1 MIGMNDLKIGTF
13 FIIEGQPFE
22 VLFSQHLKMQQR
34 RPVMQT
40 KIKNLLTGKI
50 IEKNFQQSDY
60 FEEAD
65 IQKKEVK
72 FLYSHRDEFWF
83 SETDDSTAIPHRFAR
98 GETAEPSTSSKR
110 FKLGNDIIGEASQFL
125 KPNTLISA
133 LLFND
138 DIINIKLP
146 VKMDF
151 KVVEAP
157 PSTRGNTAQGG
168 TKQVKLET
176 GAVID
181 VPLFINEGDI
191 VRINTQT
198 GEYTERV
205 EKK

>member
-1 MIGMNDLKIGTF
+1 MLGMNDLKIGTF
-13 FIIEGQPFE
+13 FILEGQPFE
-22 VLFSQHLKMQQR
+22 VLYSQHLKMQQR

-40 KIKNLLTGKI
+40 RIKNLLTGKI
-50 IEKNFQQSDY
+50 VERNFQQSDY

-83 SETDDSTAIPHRFAR
+83 SEVDDQ
-98 GETAEPSTSSKR
+98 SKR
-110 FKLGNDIIGEASQFL
+110 FKLGENIISEVSHFL
-125 KPNTLISA
+125 KPNTLILA
-133 LLFND
+133 LLFNGV
-138 DIINIKLP
+138 IINIELP

-151 KVVEAP
+151 KVIEAP

-176 GAVID
+176 GIMMD
-181 VPLFINEGDI
+181 VPLFINEGDTI
-191 VRINTQT
+191 KVNTQT

>member
-1 MIGMNDLKIGTF
+1 MLGMNDLRIGIF
-13 FIIEGQPFE
+13 FIIEGQPYE

-40 KIKNLLTGKI
+40 RIKNLLTGKI
-50 IEKNFQQSDY
+50 VERNFQQSDY

-65 IQKKEVK
+65 VQKKEVK

-83 SETDDSTAIPHRFAR
+83 SEKNDP
-98 GETAEPSTSSKR
+98 SKR
-110 FKLGNDIIGEASQFL
+110 FKLEENIIGETSRFL
-125 KPNTLISA
+125 KPNTIVTS

-138 DIINIKLP
+138 QIINIELP
-146 VKMDF
+146 VKMAF
-151 KVVEAP
+151 KVIEAP

-176 GAVID
+176 GVSMD
-181 VPLFINEGDI
+181 VPLFINEGDV

-198 GEYTERV
+198 GEYAERV